1 MLGIKESE
9 LVVSDDLKT
18 EGQWVS
24 GSRGAKEEGKATKKQ
39 TTGVKPLL
47 TKW

>member
-1 MLGIKESE
+1 MLGIEDSK
-9 LVVSDDLKT
+9 LVVSNDSET
-18 EGQWVS
+18 EGQSVS